1 MRISLLALVAGLTIL
16 TGATASGG
24 KTTRISV
31 GLDGAGS
38 RSLSWWPSV
47 NADGRFVAFESDAP
61 NLVSGD
67 PNFDRDVFVRDRET
81 GRTRRA
87 SVSSAGVPGNGASW
101 APQLDA
107 SGTLVAFASAA
118 SNLVPGDENA
128 APDLFVHDLS
138 TGQTELVPVNTSGER
153 GFWIDL
159 WLDLTPDGRVLAWAT
174 KAASLVPGDTN
185 GLQDVFVHDRETGTT
200 RRVSVSSAGVE
211 ANNESKRPSLS
222 ADGRFVA
229 FESWAT
235 NLVPGV
241 ASGGVFVHDL
251 VTGTTE
257 RLGPGAA
264 PSISADG
271 RFVAFP
277 GFGEFVVVHD
287 RVSGTA
293 ERVSSG
299 EAASIS
305 ADGRFIAFDS
315 WGHGGTGRNLN
326 AMRDVFVRDRAT
338 GRSTQV
344 SVTDLG
350 GRLNTDNFGPAIS
363 ADGRFVAFTST
374 TSRVS
379 WDVYAHGPVD
389 FDAKLPPP
397 PPTCR
402 VPRVVGLGLAA
413 AKARIRKASCV
424 LGTVRRAR
432 ATEKKAGRVLEQRP
446 RAGVR
451 LPHRSRVHLV
461 VGR

>member
-1 MRISLLALVAGLTIL
+1 MRTSLLALVAGLTIL
-16 TGATASGG
+16 TGAAASGG

-38 RSLSWWPSV
+38 SSLSWWPAV
-47 NADGRFVAFESDAP
+47 NADGRFVAFESNNG

-67 PNFDRDVFVRDRET
+67 TNNERDVFVRDRVA
-81 GRTRRA
+81 GQTRRA
-87 SVSSAGVPGNGASW
+87 SVSSAGVQGNGASW

-107 SGTLVAFASAA
+107 SGTLVAFASLA
-118 SNLVPGDENA
+118 SNLVPGDGNA

-138 TGQTELVPVNTSGER
+138 TGQTELVAVNTSGER
-153 GFWIDL
+153 GYWIDL
-159 WLDLTPDGRVLAWAT
+159 WLDLTPDGRVLAWASN
-174 KAASLVPGDTN
+174 AAGLVPGDTN

-200 RRVSVSSAGVE
+200 RRVSVSSAGAE
-211 ANNESKRPSLS
+211 ANGESKRPSLS

-235 NLVPGV
+235 NLVPGA

-257 RLGPGAA
+257 RVGPGGAA
-264 PSISADG
+264 SISADG
-271 RFVAFP
+271 RFVAF
-277 GFGEFVVVHD
+277 GAGGVLVHD
-287 RVSGTA
+287 RVAGTT
-293 ERVSSG
+293 ERVSSDG
-299 EAASIS
+299 DVSSIS
-305 ADGRFIAFDS
+305 ADGRFVAFDS
-315 WGHGGTGRNLN
+315 WDDGGTGRNLN
-326 AMRDVFVRDRAT
+326 GMRDVFVRDRVT
-338 GRSTQV
+338 GRSAQV

-350 GRLNTDNFGPAIS
+350 RALNVDNFGPAIS

-379 WDVYAHGPVD
+379 WDVYLHGPVD
-389 FDAKLPPP
+389 FDAKPPP
-397 PPTCR
+397 PPRACR

-413 AKARIRKASCV
+413 AKARIRNASCT
-424 LGTVRRAR
+424 LGTVRRVR
-432 ATEKKAGRVLEQRP
+432 TTEKKAGRVLEQRP

-451 LPHRSRVHLV
+451 LPHRGRVHLV